1 MNNYLETFDARGHLY
16 NDAMSTCP
24 MARNAELN
32 ALLDSVPILPGQTI
46 IDAPAG
52 GGYVADAVNDK
63 LKGDIEI
70 ICVEPSQKFASAIQ
84 TTHTVHNCPLDAIP
98 LPPESIDVVLSLAG
112 LHHVPDR
119 KSIYREW
126 ARLLKPGG
134 YISVGDVGAD
144 TPTGEF
150 LNTFV
155 DRHTAEGHE
164 GIFIEPD
171 EFTQKLS
178 EVGLN
183 VKSEALIDV
192 PWIFPNR
199 KTLGEFCHS
208 LFGLKGVSQETV
220 VDALVDSVGVTILED
235 TKVALQWQLQY
246 AVAHKAT
253 Q

>member
-1 MNNYLETFDARGHLY
+1 MNDYLDTFEARGHLY
-16 NDAMSTCP
+16 NKAMSASS
-24 MARNAELN
+24 MARQAELN
-32 ALLDSVPILPGQTI
+32 ALVDAIPIHPGQTI

-52 GGYVADAVNDK
+52 GGYVADEVHDR

-70 ICVEPSQKFASAIQ
+70 ICVEPSPKFSAAIKNDY
-84 TTHTVHNCPLDAIP
+84 TVHNCPLDAIP

-134 YISVGDVGAD
+134 YISVGDVGVD

-164 GIFIEPD
+164 GIFMEPD

-178 EVGLN
+178 EVGLT

-208 LFGLKGVSQETV
+208 LFGLQGVSKETV
-220 VDALVDSVGVTILED
+220 VDAFVDSVGVTTLEG